1 VHGELV
7 PVPRSTLDVGGSFAP
22 VARTARVGLGLMGLV
37 AHGAYVAV
45 GGRPRTD
52 AVPDRGPALWAGA
65 ALGLAMEAER
75 RAVRAAEAMVSA
87 GSTAARGMSQLPV
100 VKGPTSRFESWL
112 VRWNA
117 RGRVQQRRNQAEA
130 DVVLRRTIQQVMDA
144 VLDHV
149 DFAHIVKRIPMDEIV
164 ENIDLEAIIQKMDI
178 GSVIGVAMK
187 EIDLAGIIRESTEG
201 VTAEAVDVVRSQTVK
216 SDVFVSRIVD
226 RVMFRKT
233 PRDLSL
239 TEPTAPDGDGDG
251 GSEGSGGDG
260 DDDDRTSDGV
270 EGGHV

>member
-7 PVPRSTLDVGGSFAP
+7 PVPRWALDVDRSFAP
-22 VARTARVGLGLMGLV
+22 VVRTTRLGLGLVGLA
-37 AHGAYVAV
+37 AHGAFVAA
-45 GGRPRTD
+45 GGRPRSD

-75 RAVRAAEAMVSA
+75 RAVRAAEAVVSA

-117 RGRVQQRRNQAEA
+117 HARVEQRRNQAEA
-130 DVVLRRTIQQVMDA
+130 DAVLRRAIKQVVDA
-144 VLDHV
+144 VLDRLDFV
-149 DFAHIVKRIPMDEIV
+149 DIIQRIPMDEIV
-164 ENIDLEAIIQKMDI
+164 ESIDLEAIMHKMDL
-178 GSVIGVAMK
+178 GSIVGVAMK
-187 EIDLAGIIRESTEG
+187 DIDIGGIIRESTEG

-239 TEPTAPDGDGDG
+239 PEPSTPDGEGDG
-251 GSEGSGGDG
+251 NGEGNGEGDG
-260 DDDDRTSDGV
+260 ESGRA
-270 EGGHV
+270 